1 MKGRSQW
8 ITFRFQV
15 KKPFDSHKVKD
26 FTFTQTAEKPTKRK
40 ENKKNGEMKVKERG
54 LVKIAAEFHIATCV
68 RSHFVKLREK

>member
-40 ENKKNGEMKVKERG
+40 ENKKNGEMKVKERR
-54 LVKIAAEFHIATCV
+54 LVKIAAGFHIATCV